1 MEETKRKVI
10 YIKMGG
16 GTAYKNKN
24 YDPNKKLPMFT
35 GKIDLDDDFLKN
47 MDPQSPVKI
56 AVWSNN
62 YDGKQSLGF
71 QLTQE
76 RED

>member
-1 MEETKRKVI
+1 MENKIKRK

-16 GTAYKNKN
+16 GTAFKNKY

-35 GKIDLDDDFLKN
+35 GTIDLEYDFLKKLN
-47 MDPQSPVKI
+47 PQTPIKI

-62 YDGKQSLGF
+62 HDGKQSLGF

-76 RED
+76 KED